1 MAKNVYR
8 FRKLKWGDPEKPW
21 LKRGSPLPP
30 IGGSSPAGA
39 APGPAEPGRQRFFD
53 SPWMILGGFVLAF
66 GLGVLLFSGS

>member
-30 IGGSSPAGA
+30 VGGSPAD
-39 APGPAEPGRQRFFD
+39 EPPIARRQRAVGD
-53 SPWMILGGFVLAF
+53 SPWVILGGAVLAF
-66 GLGVLLFSGS
+66 GLGWLLFAGS

>member
-30 IGGSSPAGA
+30 LPGEVPAGG
-39 APGPAEPGRQRFFD
+39 PPEPAEPGRLFD
-53 SPWMILGGFVLAF
+53 SPWMILGGFALAF
-66 GLGVLLFSGS
+66 ALGMLLFSGS